1 MKNPGQTTQVSSRIA
16 LTDNGEVST
25 ETGLPLDDPACH
37 TDSMRLYG
45 QRHCPIARASE
56 IFAERW
62 TPIIVRN
69 LTLGRS
75 TFGQLLDGAPG
86 ISRTLLTQ
94 RLRELER
101 LGLLERKPN
110 PKGHGSLYRL
120 TDAGEG
126 LREVCDAL
134 GTWGARWLD
143 VAPAELDPGTVLW
156 SVARSMKSDR
166 LPDDRVVVRFDISD
180 YPKRYWLLIQQQAA
194 ELCRK
199 DPGFNED
206 LIVTTDKACL
216 ASWHMGRISLQ
227 EASGRGLITIAGTPR
242 LVRAFSAWGG
252 QTRFAQV
259 RQMTP

>member
-1 MKNPGQTTQVSSRIA
+1 
-16 LTDNGEVST
+16 
-25 ETGLPLDDPACH
+25 
-37 TDSMRLYG
+37 MRLYG

-69 LTLGRS
+69 LVLGRS
-75 TFGQLLDGAPG
+75 SFGQLLDGAPG

-101 LGLLERKPN
+101 FGLLDRQPN

-120 TDAGEG
+120 TAAGEG

-143 VAPAELDPGTVLW
+143 AAPAELDPGTVLW
-156 SVARSMKSDR
+156 SVARSMNSDC
-166 LPDDRVVVRFDISD
+166 LPHDRVVVRFDIRD
-180 YPKRYWLLIQQQAA
+180 YTKQYWILIQEQAA

-199 DPGFNED
+199 NPGFDED
-206 LIVTTDKACL
+206 LIFATEKATL
-216 ASWHMGRISLQ
+216 ADWHMGRISLQ
-227 EASGRGLITIAGTPR
+227 EASRGGLITIAGAPR
-242 LVRAFSAWGG
+242 LVRSFFAWGG
-252 QTRFAQV
+252 QSRFAQV
-259 RQMTP
+259 RQTSVQLPL